1 MSDEHCE
8 LRITR
13 RYEASPAEVW
23 EALMDLDGW
32 LAPPRGVTIANAEPE
47 RRLELDWR
55 PRGEPPSTVSVE
67 LRAEGGRTV
76 LVLEHMRIDA
86 TLGMRYLAAWERAL
100 DRFEA
105 SR

>member
-1 MSDEHCE
+1 MPDERCE

-13 RYEASPAEVW
+13 RYEATPAEVW
-23 EALMDLDGW
+23 EALMNLERW
-32 LAPPRGVTIANAEPE
+32 LAPPPGVTVVNAESE

-76 LVLEHMRIDA
+76 LVLEHSRIA
-86 TLGMRYLAAWERAL
+86 AALGMRYIAAWSRAL

>member
-1 MSDEHCE
+1 MADERCE

-13 RYEASPAEVW
+13 RYEATPAEVW
-23 EALMDLDGW
+23 EALMDLERW
-32 LAPPRGVTIANAEPE
+32 LAPPPGVTVLNAEAE

-76 LVLEHMRIDA
+76 LVLEHAQIVA
-86 TLGMRYLAAWERAL
+86 ALGLRYVAAWSRAL

>member
-1 MSDEHCE
+1 
-8 LRITR
+8 
-13 RYEASPAEVW
+13 
-23 EALMDLDGW
+23 MDLDRW
-32 LAPPRGVTIANAEPE
+32 LAPPPGVTVLDTEAE

-67 LRAEGGRTV
+67 LRVEGGRTV
-76 LVLEHMRIDA
+76 LVLEHTQIDA
-86 TLGMRYLAAWERAL
+86 TLGMRYLAAWSRAL

>member
-1 MSDEHCE
+1 MADERCE

-13 RYEASPAEVW
+13 RYEATPAEVW
-23 EALMDLDGW
+23 EALMDLERW
-32 LAPPRGVTIANAEPE
+32 LAPPPGVTVLNAEAE

-76 LVLEHMRIDA
+76 LVLEHAQIA
-86 TLGMRYLAAWERAL
+86 AALGMRYVAAWSRAL

>member
-1 MSDEHCE
+1 
-8 LRITR
+8 
-13 RYEASPAEVW
+13 
-23 EALMDLDGW
+23 MDVDRW
-32 LAPPRGVTIANAEPE
+32 LAPPPGVTVLNAEAE

-55 PRGEPPSTVSVE
+55 PRGEPPSTVTVE

-76 LVLEHMRIDA
+76 LVLEHTQVDA
-86 TLGMRYLAAWERAL
+86 TLGMRYLAAWSRAL

>member
-1 MSDEHCE
+1 MADERCE

-13 RYEASPAEVW
+13 RYEATPAEVW
-23 EALMDLDGW
+23 EALMDLERW
-32 LAPPRGVTIANAEPE
+32 LAPPPGVTVLNAEAE

-76 LVLEHMRIDA
+76 LVLEHAQIA
-86 TLGMRYLAAWERAL
+86 AALGLRYVAAWSRAL
-100 DRFEA
+100 DRFE
-105 SR
+105 

>member
-1 MSDEHCE
+1 MADEHCE

-23 EALMDLDGW
+23 DALMDLDRW
-32 LAPPRGVTIANAEPE
+32 LAPPPGVSVLNAEPQ

-55 PRGEPPSTVSVE
+55 PDGEPPSTVTVE
-67 LRAEGGRTV
+67 LRAEGAKTV
-76 LVLEHMRIDA
+76 LVLDHTQIA
-86 TLGMRYLAAWERAL
+86 AALGMRYIAAWSRAL